1 MTDYFSYK
9 EKTTNPKLKIK
20 DLTLPFSKEAE
31 GFTKNVYFQVS
42 LKSSNH
48 VMLRDEASSI

>member
-20 DLTLPFSKEAE
+20 DLTLP
-31 GFTKNVYFQVS
+31 
-42 LKSSNH
+42 LKKGG
-48 VMLRDEASSI
+48 RGI